1 MRRTAWSA
9 ICVWVL
15 LGTAARARG
24 NGKMYPLARLP
35 VAPKIPTQRALV
47 VWRDGV
53 ETLVVESAAETASPE
68 VGWVLPLPSEPTT
81 LEVADAGML
90 TSMTACQRPEI
101 VGPRPWIWQ
110 VPCLLCL
117 LVLPAT
123 LATISIPDAVQRRK
137 TRTRVFVLC
146 LCLCTLLAF
155 AWFMPTLGHSPV
167 DMLPD
172 DSGVPGVSISSTQ
185 RVGEYDATV
194 LRADDPGALDT
205 WLTTNGLT
213 GLDATDRPVVAD
225 YIARKWCFVVSRFR
239 KDAATVTP
247 HPIRATFPAQRPVY
261 PMKLTGTAGSE
272 TRVELFVIAA
282 SIATPAWLPTIE
294 YRNVYRRHLSS
305 QEVDLALC
313 IEELMKQG
321 KLTAPLAPAKLRA
334 LPNLLRE
341 IGCDDLATNPF
352 TDEDIRFERSPG
364 NFSVR
369 RIGDCPEMW
378 ACFYDHDGRELRY
391 PFELSSPSS
400 APSSRPQHVQR

>member
-185 RVGEYDATV
+185 RVDGSPAIRWVPSTRWRCSTGDRTV
-194 LRADDPGALDT
+194 SISSTRTAMQPSIGSRWCLRADPPTFRG
-205 WLTTNGLT
+205 
-213 GLDATDRPVVAD
+213 
-225 YIARKWCFVVSRFR
+225 WCSVFS
-239 KDAATVTP
+239 
-247 HPIRATFPAQRPVY
+247 
-261 PMKLTGTAGSE
+261 LS
-272 TRVELFVIAA
+272 AA
-282 SIATPAWLPTIE
+282 SGS
-294 YRNVYRRHLSS
+294 RSV
-305 QEVDLALC
+305 EV
-313 IEELMKQG
+313 E
-321 KLTAPLAPAKLRA
+321 
-334 LPNLLRE
+334 
-341 IGCDDLATNPF
+341 GC
-352 TDEDIRFERSPG
+352 
-364 NFSVR
+364 
-369 RIGDCPEMW
+369 RIGPP
-378 ACFYDHDGRELRY
+378 GTR
-391 PFELSSPSS
+391 
-400 APSSRPQHVQR
+400 